1 MRLLVAVLLAL
12 QMVSSPCLG
21 LGSNSCPSVEGI
33 VRSAVEAALQQ
44 DIAIAAGLLRI
55 FFHDCFPQGCDGSIL
70 LTGSGSEQQLAP
82 NLTLQ
87 PRALQLIEEIRA
99 QVHAACGPT
108 VSCADITALA
118 TRDAVYASGGPSY
131 AVSLGRLDSLAPAPS
146 SAVFQLPQATSDA
159 STLIGAFKSRNLSET
174 DLVALSGGGHTIGRA
189 HCSSFSNRFS
199 FTSGDN
205 SSSSAFVKKLAANC
219 SSFPN
224 RQQELDVATPDVFD
238 NNYFVNLQKGQGV
251 LTSDQVLAGD
261 WRTGWIVNGYA
272 GNHWWFYDQFRQSMI
287 KLGNLKNT
295 QQQQGEIRGS
305 CYRPNNT
312 PQSQSTQQTK
322 LLELIHPDPAADYQQ

>member
-1 MRLLVAVLLAL
+1 
-12 QMVSSPCLG
+12 MVSSPCLG

-55 FFHDCFPQGCDGSIL
+55 FFHDCFPQRAAA
-70 LTGSGSEQQLAP
+70 GSEPDASAP
-82 NLTLQ
+82 GAAADRGDPGPG
-87 PRALQLIEEIRA
+87 PRRLRAHRLLRRHHRAGHPRRRLRVRWALLRR
-99 QVHAACGPT
+99 VSGP
-108 VSCADITALA
+108 
-118 TRDAVYASGGPSY
+118 
-131 AVSLGRLDSLAPAPS
+131 LDSLAPAPS

>member
-1 MRLLVAVLLAL
+1 
-12 QMVSSPCLG
+12 MVSPCLG
-21 LGSNSCPSVEGI
+21 SSCPSVEGI

-55 FFHDCFPQGCDGSIL
+55 FFHDCFPQGCDASLL

-87 PRALQLIEEIRA
+87 PRALQLIEEIRGK
-99 QVHAACGPT
+99 VHAACGPT

-131 AVSLGRLDSLAPAPS
+131 AVPLGRLDSLAPAPS

-189 HCSSFSNRFS
+189 HCTSFSNRFNTD
-199 FTSGDN
+199 TSWDNN
-205 SSSSAFVKKLAANC
+205 SSSSSSSSSSFVRKLAANC
-219 SSFPN
+219 SSSSPN
-224 RQQELDVATPDVFD
+224 RLQELDVTTPDVFD
-238 NNYFVNLQKGQGV
+238 NKYFLNLQNGQGV

-295 QQQQGEIRGS
+295 QQQQGEIRRS
-305 CYRPNNT
+305 CYKPNNA
-312 PQSQSTQQTK
+312 PLQSTQTK
-322 LLELIHPDPAADYQQ
+322 LLELIHPAAGYQQ